1 MTLQNNHNP
10 IFLIVTH
17 RCGTT
22 WLGSLFDSL
31 DEIAY
36 WCLRISWVWNKIRG
50 QKLTFYTFYI
60 P

>member
-31 DEIAY
+31 DEIAFVY
-36 WCLRISWVWNKIRG
+36 LGFGIKLEGKINFLGR
-50 QKLTFYTFYI
+50 
-60 P
+60 